1 MVPLIGIH
9 SSISIVQARSEWEIR
24 AEAQFEFAKFVEK
37 LQKEIELKDPKIFMD
52 NKKLII
58 QLLPEFRR
66 TIDRLDPSVK
76 MEFCKLASTSA
87 EFPLACNSLDQP
99 LSLPTTQSNP
109 IGNSSDPCFALQTDR
124 YFTALEINT
133 LQIQCNNKKIFN
145 VTKSDNQ
152 RRDELSNGSD
162 TERVI
167 ERLNV
172 GCDALLLLSS
182 ETQNILKSMNKDFV
196 SCHSN
201 DSRRS

>member
-9 SSISIVQARSEWEIR
+9 SSIPIVQARPEWEIR

-37 LQKEIELKDPKIFMD
+37 LQKEIELKDPKIFTD
-52 NKKLII
+52 YKKLII

-87 EFPLACNSLDQP
+87 EFPLYCNSLDQP

-124 YFTALEINT
+124 FLTALEINT
-133 LQIQCNNKKIFN
+133 LQIQCNNK
-145 VTKSDNQ
+145 
-152 RRDELSNGSD
+152 
-162 TERVI
+162 
-167 ERLNV
+167 
-172 GCDALLLLSS
+172 
-182 ETQNILKSMNKDFV
+182 
-196 SCHSN
+196 
-201 DSRRS
+201 

>member
-9 SSISIVQARSEWEIR
+9 SSMSMVQARSEWEIR
-24 AEAQFEFAKFVEK
+24 AEGQFEFAKFVEK
-37 LQKEIELKDPKIFMD
+37 LQKEIELKGPKIFTD
-52 NKKLII
+52 YKKLII

-76 MEFCKLASTSA
+76 MEFCKLASTSS
-87 EFPLACNSLDQP
+87 EFPLDCNSLDQP

-109 IGNSSDPCFALQTDR
+109 IGNSSAPCFALQTDR
-124 YFTALEINT
+124 YLTALE
-133 LQIQCNNKKIFN
+133 IQCNNKKISN
-145 VTKSDNQ
+145 VTKLDNQ
-152 RRDELSNGSD
+152 RREEISNGSD
-162 TERVI
+162 TERVK

-182 ETQNILKSMNKDFV
+182 ETQNMLKSMNKDFV